1 MRATRTVTLGDRAVT
16 VKELTVGDV
25 RALIIAFEAGDSV
38 DPLHALAL
46 DECTLA
52 DLAAMSDIGAA
63 DLEAFTPSELADLVT
78 VCKGLNPHFF
88 KVRAA
93 LSGVARLMLQEAE
106 ALTSTAPAVPS

>member
-1 MRATRTVTLGDRAVT
+1 MRATRTVTLGERAVT

-25 RALIIAFEAGDSV
+25 RALMVAFEAGETV

-52 DLAAMSDIGAA
+52 DLSSMSDISAN
-63 DLEAFTPSELADLVT
+63 DLEAFTPSELDALIT

-93 LSGVARLMLQEAE
+93 LSGVARLMLKEAE